1 MSDEQQIHNDLA
13 GMVGSVLAGI
23 YRLDALIGEGGMGA
37 VYRGRH
43 VMLRRDVAIKVLH
56 PDFSRDPE
64 LVKRFDREAQSAAR
78 LNHPNCIQVTE
89 FGSTDDGMKYLVM
102 QLLEGTELQNI
113 LDGPTPPERA
123 VDLILQV
130 LRGLEHAHGQGVV
143 HRDLK
148 PQNIFVTRDHEGR
161 EVLKL
166 VDFGIAK
173 IIGGD
178 GALEQM
184 TRAGMVF
191 GTPQYMSP
199 EQALGL
205 EIDARADLYAA
216 GVLLYQI
223 VTGRL
228 PFNSDDPVA
237 LIRMQVSTEPPQLP
251 HSVPQELAAIIFR
264 LLAKQKE
271 QRYPD
276 ARTVRIALE
285 RYRESL
291 NPRGPKAA
299 GSDPLLDVV
308 TTGGPDL
315 SGLVAINRPLPDALR
330 PRPLTM
336 VEAMM
341 DTDRLHRRPWFRVL
355 IVVVGAVAVAGLV
368 AGWFFFMRDSA
379 PQGSAEVKGDRDV
392 DSAVEQPQSSG
403 GARAVSPSATT
414 GSDSPPP
421 GVPGPSE
428 QQLHAIDDLLTQDKP
443 DEAAMRLRELRVAFP
458 QSAQVRWREASLHAN
473 EPDGLA
479 EARTLYAE
487 ALALDP
493 GLARDLGFHAQVDTL
508 LRKRP
513 IGDPAIDLALA
524 LGPQGHGVLLNYIND
539 PKGWASFPQR
549 SKIRDALAKDPAA
562 AAEIDADLN
571 ARRDLWQ
578 AAQSPTPCQTM
589 QAALTVMQA
598 KPSID
603 QVDALKA
610 AAVPAA
616 ADGQPPATDAEKAA
630 CQAVEP
636 LLASVRTL
644 YAQTFPGSFPDPS
657 KLKKKKRPVK
667 KKRR

>member
-1 MSDEQQIHNDLA
+1 MSDEQQVHNDLA
-13 GMVGSVLAGI
+13 ELVGTVLAGT

-37 VYRGRH
+37 VFRGRH

-56 PDFSRDPE
+56 PDFGRDPE

-89 FGSTDDGMKYLVM
+89 FGSTEEGMKYLVM
-102 QLLEGTELQNI
+102 QLLEGTELQNV

-123 VDLILQV
+123 VDLILQI

-148 PQNIFVTRDHEGR
+148 PQNIFVTRDQEKR

-251 HSVPQELAAIIFR
+251 HTVPQELQGIIFR

-276 ARTVRIALE
+276 ARTVRLALE
-285 RYRESL
+285 RYRDTL
-291 NPRGPKAA
+291 HPRGRSAA
-299 GSDPLLDVV
+299 SDPLLDVV
-308 TTGGPDL
+308 TSGGPDL
-315 SGLVAINRPLPDALR
+315 SGQIAIPRPLPDALR
-330 PRPLTM
+330 PRPLTL
-336 VEAMM
+336 VESMM
-341 DTDRLHRRPWFRVL
+341 DNHALHHRPWFRAVMAGALAL
-355 IVVVGAVAVAGLV
+355 IGGAAVWWFAIREPGPVPVG
-368 AGWFFFMRDSA
+368 
-379 PQGSAEVKGDRDV
+379 PPEVKG
-392 DSAVEQPQSSG
+392 
-403 GARAVSPSATT
+403 ARTIDAPPT
-414 GSDSPPP
+414 PPP
-421 GVPGPSE
+421 PSKLEPTPVPKDMPVATGPS
-428 QQLHAIDDLLTQDKP
+428 QQELRDIDGLLTQGKP
-443 DEAAMRLRELRVAFP
+443 EEAATRLQALRATYP
-458 QSAQVRWREASLHAN
+458 QDAQVRWREA
-473 EPDGLA
+473 GLQAMKPEGAA
-479 EARTLYAE
+479 EALKMFAE

-493 GLARDLGFHAQVDTL
+493 SLARDLGFHAQVDTL

-513 IGDPAIDLALA
+513 VSDAAIDLAIA
-524 LGPQGHGVLLNYIND
+524 LGPQGHGILLSYIND
-539 PKGWASFPQR
+539 AKGWATYPQR
-549 SKIRDALAKDPAA
+549 RKIRDALAKDPGAS
-562 AAEIDADLN
+562 AEVDQPLN
-571 ARRDLWQ
+571 VRRDLWQ
-578 AAQSPTPCQTM
+578 FAQSPTPCQTL
-589 QAALTVMQA
+589 QASLTAISAAPQL
-598 KPSID
+598 D
-603 QVDALKA
+603 NVDALKA
-610 AAVPAA
+610 VIVPKPAA
-616 ADGQPPATDAEKAA
+616 GADAAETTA
-630 CQAVEP
+630 CRDVEP
-636 LLASVRTL
+636 LLATVRTAH
-644 YAQTFPGSFPDPS
+644 AQAFPKEFG
-657 KLKKKKRPVK
+657 KKKKKIR

>member
-1 MSDEQQIHNDLA
+1 MTDQQQIHNDLA
-13 GMVGSVLAGI
+13 QMVGTVLAGT

-37 VYRGRH
+37 VFRGRH
-43 VMLRRDVAIKVLH
+43 VLLRRDVAIKVLH

-89 FGSTDDGMKYLVM
+89 FGSTDHGMKYLVM

-113 LDGPTPPERA
+113 VDGPVEPARA

-223 VTGRL
+223 VTGKL

-251 HSVPQELAAIIFR
+251 PAVPQELAAIIMR

-271 QRYPD
+271 QRFPD

-285 RYRESL
+285 RYRDTL
-291 NPRGPKAA
+291 APRRNGK
-299 GSDPLLDVV
+299 GDSDPLMDVV

-315 SGLVAINRPLPDALR
+315 SGLVTVSKPLPDALR
-330 PRPLTM
+330 PRPLTL
-336 VEAMM
+336 VESML
-341 DTDRLHRRPWFRVL
+341 DTHALHRRPWFRL
-355 IVVVGAVAVAGLV
+355 IVGGALALIAGGVALWWFVLRGPSEPVAGAAVQGDPQSPV
-368 AGWFFFMRDSA
+368 ATTTPTNS
-379 PQGSAEVKGDRDV
+379 PTPEVK
-392 DSAVEQPQSSG
+392 AVPKDM
-403 GARAVSPSATT
+403 PPAT
-414 GSDSPPP
+414 
-421 GVPGPSE
+421 GPSE
-428 QQLHAIDDLLTQDKP
+428 QELRDIDGLLTQDKR
-443 DEAAMRLRELRVAFP
+443 DEAAARVQALRAKYP
-458 QSAQVRWREASLHAN
+458 QDAQVRWREAGLAAAR
-473 EPDGLA
+473 PDGAATALG
-479 EARTLYAE
+479 LYAE

-493 GLARDLGFHAQVDTL
+493 TLARDLGFHAQLDAL
-508 LRKRP
+508 LRRRP
-513 IGDPAIDLALA
+513 VTDSAIDLALA
-524 LGPQGHGVLLNYIND
+524 LGPQGLGVLVSYIND
-539 PKGWASFPQR
+539 PEGWATYAQR
-549 SKIRDALAKDPAA
+549 RRIRDALEKDPAVA
-562 AAEIDADLN
+562 TEIDVVLN
-571 ARRDLWQ
+571 TRRDLEQ
-578 AAQSPTPCQTM
+578 AGTSTTPCQTM
-589 QAALTVMQA
+589 VAALKAMQAAPKREYA
-598 KPSID
+598 E
-603 QVDALKA
+603 ALKA
-610 AAVPAA
+610 AVAPQLLPV
-616 ADGQPPATDAEKAA
+616 QATAEAEKTA
-630 CQAVEP
+630 CRDADP
-636 LLASVRTL
+636 LLANVRTL
-644 YAQTFPGSFPDPS
+644 HAQSFPDAFPPT
-657 KLKKKKRPVK
+657 KPVK
-667 KKRR
+667 KKRPKKRRKTR

>member
-1 MSDEQQIHNDLA
+1 MSDEQVHNDLA
-13 GMVGSVLAGI
+13 QMVGSVLAGT

-37 VYRGRH
+37 VFRGRH
-43 VMLRRDVAIKVLH
+43 VLLRRDVAIKVLH
-56 PDFSRDPE
+56 PDFARDSE

-78 LNHPNCIQVTE
+78 LNHPNCVQVTE
-89 FGSTDDGMKYLVM
+89 FGSTDEGMKYLVM
-102 QLLEGTELQNI
+102 QLLEGTELQNVV
-113 LDGPTPPERA
+113 DGPTPPERS

-148 PQNIFVTRDHEGR
+148 PQNVFVTRDHEGR

-237 LIRMQVSTEPPQLP
+237 LIRMQVSTEPPPLP
-251 HSVPQELAAIIFR
+251 PSVPQELAAIIFR

-291 NPRGPKAA
+291 SPRSGKSGA
-299 GSDPLLDVV
+299 SDPLMDIVAS
-308 TTGGPDL
+308 GGDL
-315 SGLVAINRPLPDALR
+315 SGLTAVARPLPDALR
-330 PRPLTM
+330 PRPMTL
-336 VEAMM
+336 VESMM
-341 DTDRLHRRPWFRVL
+341 NADALHRRTWFRVTIAL
-355 IVVVGAVAVAGLV
+355 GVLALLAGTVTVWSLSGDDEQPTANVELV
-368 AGWFFFMRDSA
+368 ASETKIASDTKVVPVVTPTSPTPETIAAATTAGE
-379 PQGSAEVKGDRDV
+379 PPV
-392 DSAVEQPQSSG
+392 P
-403 GARAVSPSATT
+403 GARV
-414 GSDSPPP
+414 
-421 GVPGPSE
+421 GPSPQE
-428 QQLHAIDDLLTQDKP
+428 LRDIDDLLTQDKP
-443 DEAAMRLRELRVAFP
+443 EEAATRLQALRAAYP
-458 QSAQVRWREASLHAN
+458 QDAQVRWREA
-473 EPDGLA
+473 GLQA
-479 EARTLYAE
+479 QHPQAGAPEALALYAE

-493 GLARDLGFHAQVDTL
+493 ALARDLGFHGQIDPL

-513 IGDPAIDLALA
+513 VSDAAIDLAVA
-524 LGPQGHGVLLNYIND
+524 LGPQGEGVLVDYIND
-539 PKGWASFPQR
+539 PKGWATYPQR
-549 SKIRDALAKDPAA
+549 RKIRDALERDPGA
-562 AAEIDADLN
+562 AAEIDQPLN
-571 ARRDLWQ
+571 IRRDLWQ
-578 AAQSPTPCQTM
+578 FPQSSTPCQTL
-589 QAALTVMQA
+589 QATLTTIQGTA
-598 KPSID
+598 HID
-603 QVDALKA
+603 NVDALKA
-610 AAVPAA
+610 AVVPKPGPE
-616 ADGQPPATDAEKAA
+616 ADETEKAA
-630 CQAVEP
+630 CVAAGP
-636 LLASVRTL
+636 LLATVRTL
-644 YAQTFPGSFPDPS
+644 YAQSFPRSFPRP
-657 KLKKKKRPVK
+657 KKRP
-667 KKRR
+667 KKRRVR

>member
-1 MSDEQQIHNDLA
+1 MTDQQQIHNDLA
-13 GMVGSVLAGI
+13 HMVGTVLAGT

-37 VYRGRH
+37 VFRGRH
-43 VMLRRDVAIKVLH
+43 VLLRRDVAIKVLH

-89 FGSTDDGMKYLVM
+89 FGSTEHGMKYLVM

-113 LDGPTPPERA
+113 VDGPVEPARA

-223 VTGRL
+223 VTGKL

-251 HSVPQELAAIIFR
+251 HSVPQELAAVIMR

-271 QRYPD
+271 QRFPD

-285 RYRESL
+285 RYRESFGPRKRKGDS
-291 NPRGPKAA
+291 NP
-299 GSDPLLDVV
+299 LMDVV
-308 TTGGPDL
+308 TSGGPDL
-315 SGLVAINRPLPDALR
+315 SSLVAVARPLPDALR
-330 PRPLTM
+330 PRPLTL
-336 VEAMM
+336 VESML
-341 DTDRLHRRPWFRVL
+341 DTHALHRRPWFRAL
-355 IVVVGAVAVAGLV
+355 LVVGGLALLAGGLALWWYVLRAPTVEPVGDPVVQGDAKATPTPAPPDVKAVPKDMPL
-368 AGWFFFMRDSA
+368 
-379 PQGSAEVKGDRDV
+379 
-392 DSAVEQPQSSG
+392 
-403 GARAVSPSATT
+403 AT
-414 GSDSPPP
+414 
-421 GVPGPSE
+421 GPSE
-428 QQLHAIDDLLTQDKP
+428 QDLRDIDGLLTQNKP
-443 DEAAMRLRELRVAFP
+443 DEAALRLKALREKYP
-458 QSAQVRWREASLHAN
+458 QDAQVRWREAGLQAQR
-473 EPDGLA
+473 PDGGAAALG
-479 EARTLYAE
+479 LYAE

-493 GLARDLGFHAQVDTL
+493 ALARDLGFHAQLDAL
-508 LRKRP
+508 LRRRP
-513 IGDPAIDLALA
+513 VSDKAIDLALA
-524 LGPQGHGVLLNYIND
+524 LGPQGLGVLVSYIND
-539 PKGWASFPQR
+539 ADGWATYPQR
-549 SKIRDALAKDPAA
+549 RKIRDALEKDPAVVT
-562 AAEIDADLN
+562 EIDAVLN
-571 ARRDLWQ
+571 TRRDLEQ
-578 AAQSPTPCQTM
+578 AATTSAPCQVMTTALKAM
-589 QAALTVMQA
+589 QAAPRREYA
-598 KPSID
+598 
-603 QVDALKA
+603 DALKA
-610 AAVPAA
+610 AAAPPLLPVQ
-616 ADGQPPATDAEKAA
+616 ADPAEKTA
-630 CQAVEP
+630 CRELDP

-644 YAQTFPGSFPDPS
+644 HAQTFPDAFPPT
-657 KLKKKKRPVK
+657 KGKKKRVK
-667 KKRR
+667 KRTKKR

>member
-13 GMVGSVLAGI
+13 GLVGSVLAGI

-113 LDGPTPPERA
+113 LDGPTSPERA
-123 VDLILQV
+123 VDLILQI

-237 LIRMQVSTEPPQLP
+237 LIRMQVSTEPPPLP
-251 HSVPQELAAIIFR
+251 PSVPQELAAIIFR

-291 NPRGPKAA
+291 NPRGAKAA

-341 DTDRLHRRPWFRVL
+341 DTDRLHRRPWFRALMLFGGIAVL
-355 IVVVGAVAVAGLV
+355 VGGAALWWFVLRTPPAV
-368 AGWFFFMRDSA
+368 
-379 PQGSAEVKGDRDV
+379 QGPPEIKGARTV
-392 DSAVEQPQSSG
+392 DSPVTPKKVETKAETP
-403 GARAVSPSATT
+403 
-414 GSDSPPP
+414 DSPPETP
-421 GVPGPSE
+421 TWAGPSP
-428 QQLHAIDDLLTQDKP
+428 QQLRDIDDLLTQDKP
-443 DEAAMRLRELRVAFP
+443 DEAAARLAELRAAFP
-458 QSAQVRWREASLHAN
+458 QDGQVRWREASLQAGR
-473 EPDGLA
+473 PDGAAKALP
-479 EARTLYAE
+479 LYAE
-487 ALALDP
+487 ALALAP
-493 GLARDLGFHAQVDTL
+493 TLARDLGFHAQVDAL
-508 LRKRP
+508 LRRRP
-513 IGDPAIDLALA
+513 IGDAAIDLALA

-539 PKGWASFPQR
+539 PKGWANYAQR
-549 SKIRDALAKDPAA
+549 RKIRDALEKDPTA
-562 AAEIDADLN
+562 AAEIDAALN

-578 AAQSPTPCQTM
+578 VSQSPTPCQTM
-589 QAALTVMQA
+589 QAALMVMQA
-598 KPSID
+598 TPSTDHI
-603 QVDALKA
+603 DALKA
-610 AAVPAA
+610 AVVPVVPVPAE
-616 ADGQPPATDAEKAA
+616 GQPPVSDVEKAA
-630 CQAVEP
+630 CKDVEG
-636 LLASVRTL
+636 LLAGVRTQ
-644 YAQTFPGSFPDPS
+644 YAQAYPAAFPDP
-657 KLKKKKRPVK
+657 KKKKKKPVK

>member
-1 MSDEQQIHNDLA
+1 MSDEQQIKEDLA
-13 GMVGSVLAGI
+13 GMVGTVLAGT

-43 VMLRRDVAIKVLH
+43 VLLRRDVAIKVLH

-89 FGSTDDGMKYLVM
+89 FGSTDEGMKYLVM
-102 QLLEGTELQNI
+102 QLLEGTELQNV

-123 VDLILQV
+123 VGLILQV

-237 LIRMQVSTEPPQLP
+237 LIRMQVSTEPPALP
-251 HSVPQELAAIIFR
+251 PQVPQELAAVIFR

-271 QRYPD
+271 QRFPD

-285 RYRESL
+285 RYLDTLGS
-291 NPRGPKAA
+291 GKGKGKGKGKADEA
-299 GSDPLLDVV
+299 LTDVV

-330 PRPLTM
+330 PRPLTL
-336 VEAMM
+336 VEMM
-341 DTDRLHRRPWFRVL
+341 DPHALHRRPWFRAVIAAGVIALIGGGVALWWFVL
-355 IVVVGAVAVAGLV
+355 REPPPTTVA
-368 AGWFFFMRDSA
+368 
-379 PQGSAEVKGDRDV
+379 PPEVKGARTV
-392 DSAVEQPQSSG
+392 DAPVTPPSKQPAVDPQPVPPDMPVKP
-403 GARAVSPSATT
+403 GA
-414 GSDSPPP
+414 
-421 GVPGPSE
+421 SE
-428 QQLHAIDDLLTQDKP
+428 QELRDIDGLLTQGKA
-443 DEAAMRLRELRVAFP
+443 DEARTRLAALHTSYPED
-458 QSAQVRWREASLHAN
+458 AQVRWREAGLQALA
-473 EPDGLA
+473 PDSTAAALK
-479 EARTLYAE
+479 LYAE
-487 ALALDP
+487 ALALDEA
-493 GLARDLGFHAQVDTL
+493 LARDLGFHAQVDTL
-508 LRKRP
+508 LRQRP
-513 IGDPAIDLALA
+513 VTDAAIDLAIA
-524 LGPQGHGVLLNYIND
+524 LGPQGNGVLLNYIND

-549 SKIRDALAKDPAA
+549 AKIRAALAKDPGA
-562 AAEIDADLN
+562 AAEVDAALN
-571 ARRDLWQ
+571 NRRDLWQ
-578 AAQSPTPCQTM
+578 YAQSPTPCQTLATALKAI
-589 QAALTVMQA
+589 QAAPHV
-598 KPSID
+598 D
-603 QVDALKA
+603 NVDALKA
-610 AAVPAA
+610 AVPPLMPTAA
-616 ADGQPPATDAEKAA
+616 AAAVDEAEKTA
-630 CQAVEP
+630 CRDVDP
-636 LLASVRTL
+636 LLATVRTA
-644 YAQTFPGSFPDPS
+644 YAAAFPD
-657 KLKKKKRPVK
+657 KFKTKKKKP
-667 KKRR
+667 KKRRR

>member
-1 MSDEQQIHNDLA
+1 MSDEQQIKQDLA
-13 GMVGSVLAGI
+13 GMVGTVLAGT

-43 VMLRRDVAIKVLH
+43 VLLRRDVAIKVLH
-56 PDFSRDPE
+56 PDFSRDAE

-89 FGSTDDGMKYLVM
+89 FGSTDEGMKYLVM
-102 QLLEGTELQNI
+102 QLLEGTELQNV

-123 VDLILQV
+123 VGLILQV

-237 LIRMQVSTEPPQLP
+237 LIRMQVSTEPPALP
-251 HSVPQELAAIIFR
+251 PQVPQELAGVIFR

-271 QRYPD
+271 QRFPD
-276 ARTVRIALE
+276 ARTVRMALE
-285 RYRESL
+285 RYLETL
-291 NPRGPKAA
+291 
-299 GSDPLLDVV
+299 GSGRNKHGKNKQDDALTDVV

-330 PRPLTM
+330 PRPLTL
-336 VEAMM
+336 VEMM
-341 DTDRLHRRPWFRVL
+341 DPHALHRRPWFRAAIAVGVIAL
-355 IVVVGAVAVAGLV
+355 IGGAVALW
-368 AGWFFFMRDSA
+368 WFLSDPGPTTVS
-379 PQGSAEVKGDRDV
+379 PPEVKGARTV
-392 DSAVEQPQSSG
+392 DDPVIAPTKANPVEPAVAPVNSQP
-403 GARAVSPSATT
+403 V
-414 GSDSPPP
+414 PPDMP
-421 GVPGPSE
+421 VKPAPTAQE
-428 QQLHAIDDLLTQDKP
+428 LLDIDGLLTQGKT
-443 DEAAMRLRELRVAFP
+443 DEARTRLAALRSSYP
-458 QSAQVRWREASLHAN
+458 EDAQVRSREA
-473 EPDGLA
+473 GLQA
-479 EARTLYAE
+479 LAPGGAAAAIQLFAE
-487 ALALDP
+487 ALALEP
-493 GLARDLGFHAQVDTL
+493 TLARDLGFHAQVDTL
-508 LRKRP
+508 LRQRP
-513 IGDPAIDLALA
+513 VSEAAIDLAIA
-524 LGPQGHGVLLNYIND
+524 LGPQGNGVLLNYIND
-539 PKGWASFPQR
+539 PKSWATYPQR
-549 SKIRDALAKDPAA
+549 AKIREALAKDPTA
-562 AAEIDADLN
+562 AAEVDQALN

-578 AAQSPTPCQTM
+578 YAQSPTPCQTLI
-589 QAALTVMQA
+589 AALKVVQA
-598 KPSID
+598 TPHID
-603 QVDALKA
+603 HSDALKA
-610 AAVPAA
+610 ATPPTGKPANGPV
-616 ADGQPPATDAEKAA
+616 DDAEKTA
-630 CQAVEP
+630 CRELDP
-636 LLASVRTL
+636 LLATVRTE
-644 YAQTFPGSFPDPS
+644 YAAAYPS
-657 KLKKKKRPVK
+657 KFKKKKT
-667 KKRR
+667 KKRRR

>member
-13 GMVGSVLAGI
+13 GMVGTVLAGT

-43 VMLRRDVAIKVLH
+43 VLLRRDVAIKVLH
-56 PDFSRDPE
+56 PDFSRDAE

-89 FGSTDDGMKYLVM
+89 FGSTDEGMKYLVM
-102 QLLEGTELQNI
+102 QLLEGTELQNV
-113 LDGPTPPERA
+113 LDGPTAPERA
-123 VDLILQV
+123 VGLILQV

-237 LIRMQVSTEPPQLP
+237 LIRMQVSTEPPALP
-251 HSVPQELAAIIFR
+251 PQVPQELAAVIFR

-271 QRYPD
+271 QRFPD

-285 RYRESL
+285 RYL
-291 NPRGPKAA
+291 DTL
-299 GSDPLLDVV
+299 GSGKGKHRNKGDEALTDVV

-330 PRPLTM
+330 PRPLTL
-336 VEAMM
+336 V
-341 DTDRLHRRPWFRVL
+341 DSLDPKHRRTWARALVVLAALAVLGGGAAFWWFVL
-355 IVVVGAVAVAGLV
+355 
-368 AGWFFFMRDSA
+368 RQPA
-379 PQGSAEVKGDRDV
+379 PDPGNPPEVKGARTV
-392 DSAVEQPQSSG
+392 DPV
-403 GARAVSPSATT
+403 ATPT
-414 GSDSPPP
+414 KTTPTPPNP
-421 GVPGPSE
+421 EPTPVPPDMPVRTGPSE
-428 QQLHAIDDLLTQDKP
+428 QELRDIDGLLTQGKT
-443 DEAAMRLRELRVAFP
+443 DEATARLQALHTTYPED
-458 QSAQVRWREASLHAN
+458 AQVRWREA
-473 EPDGLA
+473 GLQA
-479 EARTLYAE
+479 STPEGTAAAIKLNTE
-487 ALALDP
+487 ALALD
-493 GLARDLGFHAQVDTL
+493 GALARDLGFHAQVDTL
-508 LRKRP
+508 LRRRP
-513 IGDPAIDLALA
+513 VTDAAIDLAIA
-524 LGPQGHGVLLNYIND
+524 LGPQGNGVLLNYIND
-539 PKGWASFPQR
+539 LKGWATYPQR
-549 SKIRDALAKDPAA
+549 AKIRDALARDPTA
-562 AAEIDADLN
+562 AAEVDAALN

-578 AAQSPTPCQTM
+578 YAQSPTPCQTLISALKVV
-589 QAALTVMQA
+589 QAAPHV
-598 KPSID
+598 D
-603 QVDALKA
+603 HVDALKA
-610 AAVPAA
+610 AVVPVPAKGVKLEEPEKTA
-616 ADGQPPATDAEKAA
+616 CRDAD
-630 CQAVEP
+630 P
-636 LLASVRTL
+636 LLANVRTA
-644 YAQTFPGSFPDPS
+644 YAAAFPTKF
-657 KLKKKKRPVK
+657 KKKKT
-667 KKRR
+667 KKRRR

>member
-1 MSDEQQIHNDLA
+1 MSDEQVHNDLA
-13 GMVGSVLAGI
+13 QMVGTVLAGT

-43 VMLRRDVAIKVLH
+43 VLLRRDVAIKVLH
-56 PDFSRDPE
+56 PDFARDSE

-78 LNHPNCIQVTE
+78 LNHPNCVQVTE
-89 FGSTDDGMKYLVM
+89 FGSTDEGMKYLVM
-102 QLLEGTELQNI
+102 QLLEGTELQNVV
-113 LDGPTPPERA
+113 DGPTPPERS

-130 LRGLEHAHGQGVV
+130 LRGLEHAHGKGVV

-148 PQNIFVTRDHEGR
+148 PQNVFVTRDHEGR

-237 LIRMQVSTEPPQLP
+237 LIRMQVSTEPPPLP
-251 HSVPQELAAIIFR
+251 PSVPQELAAIIFR

-291 NPRGPKAA
+291 SPRSGKSG
-299 GSDPLLDVV
+299 GSDPLMDIVAS
-308 TTGGPDL
+308 GGDL
-315 SGLVAINRPLPDALR
+315 SGLTAIARPLPDALR
-330 PRPLTM
+330 PRPMTL
-336 VEAMM
+336 VESMM
-341 DTDRLHRRPWFRVL
+341 DADALHRRTWFRV
-355 IVVVGAVAVAGLV
+355 VVALGVLALLAGGVAVWLLSDTAPAEPV
-368 AGWFFFMRDSA
+368 ASDT
-379 PQGSAEVKGDRDV
+379 KT
-392 DSAVEQPQSSG
+392 
-403 GARAVSPSATT
+403 VSDTKTAANPVVTPT
-414 GSDSPPP
+414 PPTPTPTSDPPP
-421 GVPGPSE
+421 VPEDRPGPSPQE
-428 QQLHAIDDLLTQDKP
+428 LRDIDDLLTQDKP
-443 DEAAMRLRELRVAFP
+443 EEAATRLQALRVAYP
-458 QSAQVRWREASLHAN
+458 QDAQVRWREA
-473 EPDGLA
+473 GLQA
-479 EARTLYAE
+479 QHPQEGAPEALVLYAE

-493 GLARDLGFHAQVDTL
+493 ALARDLGFHGQLGPL

-513 IGDPAIDLALA
+513 VSEAAIDLAVA
-524 LGPQGHGVLLNYIND
+524 LGPQGQGVLVDYIND
-539 PKGWASFPQR
+539 PKGWATYTQR
-549 SKIRDALAKDPAA
+549 RKIRDALERDPVGAE
-562 AAEIDADLN
+562 EIDRPLN
-571 ARRDLWQ
+571 IRRDLWQ
-578 AAQSPTPCQTM
+578 FPQSPTPCQTL
-589 QAALTVMQA
+589 QATLTAIQGTPHV
-598 KPSID
+598 D
-603 QVDALKA
+603 NVDALKA
-610 AAVPAA
+610 AAVSIPVDD
-616 ADGQPPATDAEKAA
+616 ADNTEKAA
-630 CQAVEP
+630 CIAAGP
-636 LLASVRTL
+636 LLATVRTL
-644 YAQTFPGSFPDPS
+644 YAQSFPKSFPRP
-657 KLKKKKRPVK
+657 KKRPKKKRG
-667 KKRR
+667 R

>member
-1 MSDEQQIHNDLA
+1 MTDEQQVHNDLA
-13 GMVGSVLAGI
+13 QMVGSVLAGT

-43 VMLRRDVAIKVLH
+43 VLLRRDVAIKVLH

-89 FGSTDDGMKYLVM
+89 FGSTDEGMKYLVM

-113 LDGPTPPERA
+113 LEGPTPPERA
-123 VDLILQV
+123 VDLILQI

-205 EIDARADLYAA
+205 EIDARADIYAT

-237 LIRMQVSTEPPQLP
+237 LIRMQVSTEPPPLP
-251 HSVPQELAAIIFR
+251 STVPPELAAIILR
-264 LLAKQKE
+264 MLAKQKE

-291 NPRGPKAA
+291 SPRSGRSAS
-299 GSDPLLDVV
+299 SDPLMDIAASN
-308 TTGGPDL
+308 GHMDL
-315 SGLVAINRPLPDALR
+315 SGLVPVSKPLPDALR
-330 PRPLTM
+330 PRPMTM
-336 VEAMM
+336 VEQMM
-341 DTDRLHRRPWFRVL
+341 NDDAIHRRPWFRIT
-355 IVVVGAVAVAGLV
+355 IVVGVLALLGGVTAW
-368 AGWFFFMRDSA
+368 WFTRADAPASSTQPSDSA
-379 PQGSAEVKGDRDV
+379 AASAPPVITAGPAQAVPEDR
-392 DSAVEQPQSSG
+392 QS
-403 GARAVSPSATT
+403 
-414 GSDSPPP
+414 
-421 GVPGPSE
+421 GPSTQE
-428 QQLHAIDDLLTQDKP
+428 LREIDDLLTQDKP
-443 DEAAMRLRELRVAFP
+443 EEAAARLQALRAAYP
-458 QSAQVRWREASLHAN
+458 QDAQVRRREAGLQAQR
-473 EPDGLA
+473 EDGVTAALP
-479 EARTLYAE
+479 LYAE

-493 GLARDLGFHAQVDTL
+493 SLARDLGFHAQLDGL

-513 IGDPAIDLALA
+513 VSDAAIELALA
-524 LGPQGHGVLLNYIND
+524 LGPQGYNVLVDYIND
-539 PKGWASFPQR
+539 PKSWADYAQR
-549 SKIRDALAKDPAA
+549 RKIRDALEKDPVV
-562 AAEIDADLN
+562 AAEIDRPLN
-571 ARRDLWQ
+571 ARRDLWH
-578 AAQSPTPCQTM
+578 ANQSPTPCQTM
-589 QAALTVMQA
+589 QAALTMLQTTPHV
-598 KPSID
+598 D
-603 QVDALKA
+603 HVDALKA
-610 AAVPAA
+610 AVVPAA
-616 ADGQPPATDAEKAA
+616 SEGADEAEKAA
-630 CQAVEP
+630 CVAVGP
-636 LLASVRTL
+636 LLTAVRAQ
-644 YAQTFPGSFPDPS
+644 YAQAYPAAFPKP
-657 KLKKKKRPVK
+657 KKKKPIK
-667 KKRR
+667 KKRGR

>member
-1 MSDEQQIHNDLA
+1 MSDDQQVKEDLA
-13 GMVGSVLAGI
+13 GMVGTVLAGT

-43 VMLRRDVAIKVLH
+43 VLLRRDVAIKVLH

-89 FGSTDDGMKYLVM
+89 FGSTEEGMKYLVM
-102 QLLEGTELQNI
+102 QLLEGTELQNV

-123 VDLILQV
+123 VGLILQV

-237 LIRMQVSTEPPQLP
+237 LIRMQVSTEPPALP
-251 HSVPQELAAIIFR
+251 PSVPQELAGVIFR

-271 QRYPD
+271 QRFPD

-285 RYRESL
+285 RYLDTLGS
-291 NPRGPKAA
+291 GKGKGKARDEA
-299 GSDPLLDVV
+299 LVDVV

-330 PRPLTM
+330 PRPMTL
-336 VEAMM
+336 VEMM
-341 DTDRLHRRPWFRVL
+341 DPHALHRRPWFRLALVGALVL
-355 IVVVGAVAVAGLV
+355 IGGGVALW
-368 AGWFFFMRDSA
+368 WFVLRE
-379 PQGSAEVKGDRDV
+379 PEPVTVTPPEVKGARTVDDPPVATPPTPAITPEPKPVPPDMPVKTGAPEQDLRD
-392 DSAVEQPQSSG
+392 
-403 GARAVSPSATT
+403 
-414 GSDSPPP
+414 
-421 GVPGPSE
+421 
-428 QQLHAIDDLLTQDKP
+428 IDGLLTQGKA
-443 DEAAMRLRELRVAFP
+443 DEAKTRLEALRGSYP
-458 QSAQVRWREASLHAN
+458 QDAQVRWREA
-473 EPDGLA
+473 GLQA
-479 EARTLYAE
+479 LAPEGAATALPLYAE
-487 ALALDP
+487 ALTLDP
-493 GLARDLGFHAQVDTL
+493 ALARDLGFHAQVDAL
-508 LRKRP
+508 LRQRP
-513 IGDPAIDLALA
+513 VTDAAIALAIA
-524 LGPQGHGVLLNYIND
+524 LGPQGNGVLLNYIND
-539 PKGWASFPQR
+539 PKGWASYPQR
-549 SKIRDALAKDPAA
+549 VQIREALARDPAA
-562 AAEIDADLN
+562 AAEVDAALN
-571 ARRDLWQ
+571 DRRDLWQ
-578 AAQSPTPCQTM
+578 YAQSSTPCQALAAALKKV
-589 QAALTVMQA
+589 QAAPHV
-598 KPSID
+598 D
-603 QVDALKA
+603 HVDALKA
-610 AAVPAA
+610 AAPPLLPVGAVAA
-616 ADGQPPATDAEKAA
+616 TIDENEKTA
-630 CQAVEP
+630 CRDVDP
-636 LLASVRTL
+636 LLASVRTQ
-644 YAQTFPGSFPDPS
+644 YAAAYPD
-657 KLKKKKRPVK
+657 KFKPVK
-667 KKRR
+667 KKKKKPVKKRAR